1 MCNLNGPSPLF
12 ITNNSHLAQ
21 KQNPE
26 GNQRFTLSSK
36 RRYIPQLRFKER
48 LAILRNQVQMQQQM
62 KIKGI
67 MRTKLPVLE
76 AVVGAEVEVE
86 ALGDLT
92 NHSLRIPGKVIWATI
107 LQVEIETVI
116 KIWSRKKKKT
126 PDDHVFTENNIDTSI
141 FLWPSKLFPV
151 LNAPDWDPD
160 EAMEETGMELVGVE
174 WDPRDMVLDLKSCFM
189 EMELLL
195 HCSPQLFTTEEWLG
209 VARTPDDVHGF
220 KVVVAIQMKTH
231 VLAFFAKDN
240 NSRSYWLSRE
250 DMNSTR
256 LGRVPDVVFDFWGWS
271 EFTVK
276 WLRSEESRH
285 DKKAVGDVIGHASG
299 SQPTRGIGRYLRDE
313 VLNLA
318 VFKGIAPVM
327 RQALKSKYARDLG
340 VHGKLE
346 SYTSARRA
354 RLIQAYNWMSDQTHI
369 EAARSE
375 FFSSKKTDIKDT
387 PSFFDPG
394 EVADTIL
401 LFDGLGPIIFGESWV
416 ETLAEQGSQAT
427 TDIMRQF
434 YMDLPTTLSRVQRLS
449 LKPVVDLLP
458 EEREYLIFVRGDTV
472 NPLVRYFQSPAS
484 EAQVSSTF
492 SSSPLTS
499 LNSSCSP
506 SPAASPMAVDDS
518 MDVDDEN
525 NTQQIEEIKWVDE
538 VEPLS
543 LLRDPQRAPM
553 PTYLYTDHIKKSMV
567 AFNTTYKDSDNS
579 PPNAIHYKREPAS
592 VRREKTV
599 DYIQRN
605 EKGIFVAPCLWH
617 PDLTEK
623 RQQLVFSEKEAHRN
637 PHLGIRKGTRKQVEA
652 EKSARTAGRKE
663 LLEELGRPPT
673 EDEVVKRSSRLK
685 ARVVGAEGE
694 KQLQTQASRT
704 LAPATLPRKKRKPTL
719 DTAGLLKINSTE

>member
-1 MCNLNGPSPLF
+1 
-12 ITNNSHLAQ
+12 
-21 KQNPE
+21 
-26 GNQRFTLSSK
+26 
-36 RRYIPQLRFKER
+36 
-48 LAILRNQVQMQQQM
+48 MQQQM

-86 ALGDLT
+86 VEVEVEALGDLT
-92 NHSLRIPGKVIWATI
+92 NLSLRIPGKVIWATI
-107 LQVEIETVI
+107 LQV
-116 KIWSRKKKKT
+116 S
-126 PDDHVFTENNIDTSI
+126 
-141 FLWPSKLFPV
+141 
-151 LNAPDWDPD
+151 WDLD

-195 HCSPQLFTTEEWLG
+195 HCSPQLFTTEGWLG

-231 VLAFFAKDN
+231 VLAFLAKDN

-276 WLRSEESRH
+276 WLRSEESQH

-318 VFKGIAPVM
+318 VFKGIAPGGGSFMIMTTTGDTV
-327 RQALKSKYARDLG
+327 RYARDLG

-354 RLIQAYNWMSDQTHI
+354 RLIQAYKTHI

-375 FFSSKKTDIKDT
+375 FFSSKKTDIKDA

-416 ETLAEQGSQAT
+416 ETLAEQGSQAM
-427 TDIMRQF
+427 TDIMHQF

-449 LKPVVDLLP
+449 LKPVDLLP

-472 NPLVRYFQSPAS
+472 NPLVRYFQSLAS

-492 SSSPLTS
+492 LSSPLTS

-506 SPAASPMAVDDS
+506 SPAASPMAVDVDLSEGATVEDS

-525 NTQQIEEIKWVDE
+525 NRQQIEEIVIDE
-538 VEPLS
+538 VE
-543 LLRDPQRAPM
+543 
-553 PTYLYTDHIKKSMV
+553 H
-567 AFNTTYKDSDNS
+567 
-579 PPNAIHYKREPAS
+579 
-592 VRREKTV
+592 
-599 DYIQRN
+599 
-605 EKGIFVAPCLWH
+605 KG
-617 PDLTEK
+617 D
-623 RQQLVFSEKEAHRN
+623 
-637 PHLGIRKGTRKQVEA
+637 
-652 EKSARTAGRKE
+652 
-663 LLEELGRPPT
+663 
-673 EDEVVKRSSRLK
+673 
-685 ARVVGAEGE
+685 
-694 KQLQTQASRT
+694 
-704 LAPATLPRKKRKPTL
+704 
-719 DTAGLLKINSTE
+719 